1 MPFCLRLPLSVLLA
15 SFCIFSSFQTSMA
28 WKMEVQ
34 NNRPFRPNS
43 NSLPLALSSSSLA
56 SSERICVALTR
67 EAGNNEKLRVAI
79 QSHSTLRETIG
90 EIQFVELPCIEHADG
105 PDSKD
110 LPVTIASTPYDY
122 ICITSPEAATVFAHA
137 CEVVRNTFEPTAIVP
152 LGRIAVVGKA
162 TEQVLKKHGLE
173 VAFVP
178 SKATAKVLAD
188 ELPHLQSADNRRT
201 TVLYPASLQAKMNL
215 EEGLDQRSEF
225 VVTRLNTYDT
235 RPAEWTEDQIN
246 LARQCTIACFG
257 SPSAVNGWT
266 KNIDCIE
273 GMQGSRIPAACIG
286 ETSADQCRQMK
297 WDESKIFYPEKPG
310 LDGWADAVVHALE
323 TSTILVRQ

>member
-1 MPFCLRLPLSVLLA
+1 MQFCSRLPLSALLT
-15 SFCIFSSFQTSMA
+15 SFCIFSIFQTSMA
-28 WKMEVQ
+28 WKMVVRD
-34 NNRPFRPNS
+34 NRPFRPNS
-43 NSLPLALSSSSLA
+43 DSLPLALSSSSLA
-56 SSERICVALTR
+56 SSERICIGLTR

-79 QSHSTLRETIG
+79 QSHPALRETIS

-110 LPVTIASTPYDY
+110 LPVTIASMSYDY

-137 CEVVRNTFEPTAIVP
+137 CEVVRDTFDPTAIVP

-162 TEQVLKKHGLE
+162 TEQVLKKRGFE

-188 ELPHLQSADNRRT
+188 ELPHLQSSDKT

-215 EEGLDQRSEF
+215 EEGLDQRGEF
-225 VVTRLNTYDT
+225 AVTRLNTYDT
-235 RPAEWTEDQIN
+235 RSTKWTEDQTN

-273 GMQGSRIPAACIG
+273 GMQGSRILAACIG

-323 TSTILVRQ
+323 TSTILVHQ